1 METNCYNDKEKM
13 EFRQIFSKK
22 IIKLKSFYIH
32 AFIYAIALIAFLL
45 KEYYG
50 VYLDFFPFTYLNY
63 VIMIIWTSVFLVSAI
78 DLFVSYKIFD
88 EESEERKLN
97 NILNK
102 RIKKQKWE

>member
-1 METNCYNDKEKM
+1 MESNCSNNQGKM

-32 AFIYAIALIAFLL
+32 SFIYAIGLIVFLL

-50 VYLDFFPFTYLNY
+50 VYLDFFPFKYLNY
-63 VIMIIWTSVFLVSAI
+63 VVMIIWTSVFLVSVI
-78 DLFVSYKIFD
+78 DLFASYKIFH
-88 EESEERKLN
+88 EEWEERKLN
-97 NILNK
+97 EILNK